1 MPPIEMTREALLD
14 ALASWQTKHW
24 LWLVEVFHL
33 AIPDPPWIGHILRL
47 CSNTEPVVHNGQTF
61 NPAMMRT
68 QLVERSPES
77 PARSTLQIHWA
88 DPLITELRALLTYP
102 TVTVKLVLHDTPN
115 TAQRQEKNLQARV
128 IHYDTGTIE
137 AELSV
142 ANRRNA
148 AQPRRLYTPSTAPGM
163 F

>member
-1 MPPIEMTREALLD
+1 MMTRDALIA
-14 ALASWQTKHW
+14 ALASGSAKHW

-128 IHYDTGTIE
+128 IHYDLGTIE
-137 AELSV
+137 AELGV
-142 ANRRNA
+142 PARRSA
-148 AQPRRLYTPSTAPGM
+148 AVPRLIYTPLTAPAL